1 MSTKKTITINPDLFN
16 VGSRSKSRTK
26 KVKDTKLPVIPQL
39 ISPNILKNKLLER
52 IKNHKLKE
60 TEGLVNNKTRLSETN
75 NKNNIVEEK
84 NFGQEFSDEFSDS
97 MNYLKSL
104 SNQKNVEKRREL
116 LNKTIKRHEPIY
128 NSPTLIQNVNLDL
141 PEELKENMVPMNTT
155 VFTLKSNDVPYG
167 VLKNGTKPT
176 YREYNK
182 TQRSFEVNNP
192 KQALVIENKQ
202 TIINGVSNER
212 EKRMNNLKEKL
223 IQKKMEKQGKQMI
236 YEQKKMIES
245 FSNVN
250 TNSETII
257 TPIINTEPLINANNS
272 VNANN
277 GVNANAIINV
287 EPMQSV
293 SFSTTD
299 NNFLTD
305 VNPTLDNNYTQN
317 SMSLNEQQV
326 IYKPVKKLLKKTIK
340 RNYTLGKSK
349 IKRTVGVL
357 IKNRATRKKI
367 INAQKEL
374 KKQNIT
380 DIKEYLREHNLIKV
394 GSNAPNDVL
403 RKMYENSMLAGELT
417 NINKEIM
424 LHNFM
429 KDDIEENNI

>member
-1 MSTKKTITINPDLFN
+1 
-16 VGSRSKSRTK
+16 
-26 KVKDTKLPVIPQL
+26 
-39 ISPNILKNKLLER
+39 
-52 IKNHKLKE
+52 
-60 TEGLVNNKTRLSETN
+60 
-75 NKNNIVEEK
+75 
-84 NFGQEFSDEFSDS
+84 
-97 MNYLKSL
+97 
-104 SNQKNVEKRREL
+104 
-116 LNKTIKRHEPIY
+116 
-128 NSPTLIQNVNLDL
+128 
-141 PEELKENMVPMNTT
+141 
-155 VFTLKSNDVPYG
+155 
-167 VLKNGTKPT
+167 
-176 YREYNK
+176 
-182 TQRSFEVNNP
+182 
-192 KQALVIENKQ
+192 
-202 TIINGVSNER
+202 
-212 EKRMNNLKEKL
+212 MNNLKEKL

-236 YEQKKMIES
+236 YEQNKMVDTS
-245 FSNVN
+245 VNVNNSINANTN

-257 TPIINTEPLINANNS
+257 SPIINTEPLINANN
-272 VNANN
+272 
-277 GVNANAIINV
+277 GVNANPIINV
-287 EPMQSV
+287 EPIQSV

-326 IYKPVKKLLKKTIK
+326 VYKPVKKLLKKTIK

-417 NINKEIM
+417 NINKETM

-429 KDDIEENNI
+429 KDDNEEK

>member
-1 MSTKKTITINPDLFN
+1 MSTKKTITINPELFN
-16 VGSRSKSRTK
+16 VGSKSRTK
-26 KVKDTKLPVIPQL
+26 KVKDKKPPVIPQL

-60 TEGLVNNKTRLSETN
+60 TEGLVNNKIKLSETN
-75 NKNNIVEEK
+75 NTNNLVTEK
-84 NFGQEFSDEFSDS
+84 NTFSDEFSDS

-104 SNQKNVEKRREL
+104 SNQKMVEKKREL
-116 LNKTIKRHEPIY
+116 MNKTIKRHEPIY
-128 NSPTLIQNVNLDL
+128 NSLIPNVNLDL
-141 PEELKENMVPMNTT
+141 PEELRENIVPMNTT

-192 KQALVIENKQ
+192 KQALVIENKH
-202 TIINGVSNER
+202 TIINGSSNER

-223 IQKKMEKQGKQMI
+223 IQKKMEKQGKQMVDD
-236 YEQKKMIES
+236 QKKMVES
-245 FSNVN
+245 FANANANAN
-250 TNSETII
+250 T
-257 TPIINTEPLINANNS
+257 IINTELFENVNNNINTNPA
-272 VNANN
+272 
-277 GVNANAIINV
+277 
-287 EPMQSV
+287 V
-293 SFSTTD
+293 SFSTTNSNPIID
-299 NNFLTD
+299 SNFLTD
-305 VNPTLDNNYTQN
+305 VSHTLDTDNTIDSNPRPNINPIIT
-317 SMSLNEQQV
+317 LNEQQQV
-326 IYKPVKKLLKKTIK
+326 VYKPVKKLLKKTIK

-349 IKRTVGVL
+349 IKRSVGVL
-357 IKNRATRKKI
+357 IKDRATRKKI

-417 NINKEIM
+417 NINKETM

-429 KDDIEENNI
+429 KDDNEEK